1 MYTAN
6 ETRYDRMPYRRC
18 GKSGL
23 KLPAMSLGLW
33 QNFGDYV
40 PYLTCREMILSAFD
54 SGITHFDLANNYGP
68 PHGSAE
74 TTFGRVLREDLA
86 PYRDEL
92 IISTK
97 AGYYMYP
104 GPYGEYGSRKYLV
117 ASLDQSL
124 KRMGLDY
131 VDIYYSHRYDPDT
144 PLEETMGALA
154 DCVKQGKA
162 LYVGIS
168 NYGPAETKRAAEI
181 LKEQGVPL
189 LIHQPNYSM
198 LDRWIENGLLDVL
211 EEEGAGCIV
220 FSPLAQGFLT
230 GKYLN
235 GIPADSRVAKEH
247 MGGGAITA
255 DAITAEKIEKVR
267 RLNEIAEARGQTMAQ
282 MALSWVLRGPVTSVI
297 IGASRLAQIEENLK
311 ALDRLD
317 FSEEEL
323 ANIEAILLK
332 RS

>member
-74 TTFGRVLREDLA
+74 TTFGRLLREDLA

-181 LKEQGVPL
+181 LKEQRVPL

-198 LDRWIENGLLDVL
+198 LDRWIENGLLNVL

-323 ANIEAILLK
+323 AAIEEILK
-332 RS
+332 